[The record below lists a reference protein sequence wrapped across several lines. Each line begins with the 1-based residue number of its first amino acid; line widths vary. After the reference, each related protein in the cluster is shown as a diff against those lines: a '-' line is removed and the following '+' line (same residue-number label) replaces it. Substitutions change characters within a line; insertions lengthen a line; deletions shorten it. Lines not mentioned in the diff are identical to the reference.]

1 LFFEKRYSQTLLENN
16 PNFIQIADAYGL
28 KGGRAT
34 NKDEL
39 IEQIKIM
46 HDTDGPYVLHV
57 MLDIK
62 ELVYPMIPAGKNP
75 EDMMM
80 PGM

>member
-1 LFFEKRYSQTLLENN
+1 MAEIEKMRETKE
-16 PNFIQIADAYGL
+16 
-28 KGGRAT
+28 
-34 NKDEL
+34 
-39 IEQIKIM
+39 
-46 HDTDGPYVLHV
+46 PYVLHV
-57 MLDIK
+57 MLDVK

>member
-1 LFFEKRYSQTLLENN
+1 
-16 PNFIQIADAYGL
+16 
-28 KGGRAT
+28 
-34 NKDEL
+34 
-39 IEQIKIM
+39 
-46 HDTDGPYVLHV
+46 